1 MSWQTWKA
9 IGESERAKLLE
20 KFPPAIVLRITRAM
34 RGELDAEELR
44 AASPA
49 AAAEARRI
57 YSELR
62 GEFPAGARRFILD
75 GMERAENK
83 ARKIAQ
89 AGQRGENRH

>member
-57 YSELR
+57 YGELR

-83 ARKIAQ
+83 ARKIARSNQ
-89 AGQRGENRH
+89 HGGK

>member
-1 MSWQTWKA
+1 MSWQAWKA

-57 YSELR
+57 YGELR

-83 ARKIAQ
+83 ARKIARASQ
-89 AGQRGENRH
+89 HGENSR